1 MKAEILFYEGEGIH
15 WAYKNEK
22 WVVCIKNW
30 KPDNDIDGI
39 HHLEVH
45 HETDEQFILV
55 QGKAILIVADRKED
69 KFDIE
74 LIKMEQ
80 GKVYNVPKETWF
92 YTITQKDT
100 KMMYVQDSGTSME
113 NSDFMELTKEELTD
127 IKNKALEIFGTEGR

>member
-1 MKAEILFYEGEGIH
+1 MKADILAHEGEGIS

-45 HETDEQFILV
+45 HETDEQFILENG
-55 QGKAILIVADRKED
+55 QAILLVADRKDD
-69 KFDIE
+69 KFHIE
-74 LIKMEQ
+74 IIEMEL
-80 GKVYNVPKETWF
+80 GKVYNVPQETWF

-100 KMMYVQDSGTSME
+100 KMMYVQDSGTSAE
-113 NSDFMELTKEELTD
+113 NSEYCEMTEAELAAVRK
-127 IKNKALEIFGTEGR
+127 KATEIFNK